1 MYFLLQNIPFIQL
14 YMVSVF
20 LQADNIAASEEVFNH
35 FERKVF
41 FEK

>member
-1 MYFLLQNIPFIQL
+1 MYFLLQNIPLIQL
-14 YMVSVF
+14 YMVSV
-20 LQADNIAASEEVFNH
+20 LQADNIAASEQVFNH